1 MPNAGLAGSP
11 AAEVRY
17 VPDAPPSAVDR
28 VVAVIPGDDA
38 APEAMEA
45 TLTVLDSMALSLRYI
60 FPRFDRDPATELA
73 GADTVLFGATSG
85 RSTAM
90 LFHLRWGRETYAN
103 VRPTRWFPGQPSVL
117 SHPEAVDLMIV
128 RENLED
134 AYVCVEGPL
143 ADLAPLHRISP
154 TIGVGP
160 ETMGPGAYAL
170 KVITRAGCK
179 RVLRKGFALA
189 RGRRQRLTAS
199 AKANMLP
206 QTDGLFLSVAREVA
220 AEFPDVEFETLLVD
234 DCAHRIVRDPG
245 RFDVIVLPNLY
256 GDLLS
261 DMASGLVGGLG
272 CAPSGCYG
280 DGFAY
285 FESVHGTAPDL
296 TGLGTINPTATILS
310 AAMMLDHLEMTEA
323 AAGLRQAVERVYAAG
338 RDLTPDVGGR
348 GTTCGFAKAVIAA
361 L

>member
-1 MPNAGLAGSP
+1 MTG
-11 AAEVRY
+11 
-17 VPDAPPSAVDR
+17 VPTP

-38 APEAMEA
+38 APDAIEAA
-45 TLTVLDSMALSLRYI
+45 LAVLDALGLPLRYV
-60 FPRFDRDPATELA
+60 FPRVDRDPAEELR

-103 VRPTRWFPGQPSVL
+103 VRSTRWFPGQPSVL
-117 SHPEAVDLMIV
+117 CRPEAVDLVIV

-134 AYVCVEGPL
+134 AYVCLEGPL
-143 ADLAPLHRISP
+143 ADLAALKRISP
-154 TIGVGP
+154 TLGIPP
-160 ETMGPGAYAL
+160 ETMGEGAYAL
-170 KVITRAGCK
+170 KVITRAGSE
-179 RVLRKGFALA
+179 RVLRKGFTLA
-189 RGRRQRLTAS
+189 RARRGRLTAS

-206 QTDGLFLSVAREVA
+206 QTDGLFLAIAREVA
-220 AEFPDVEFETLLVD
+220 GDFPDVEFETLLID

-256 GDLLS
+256 GDVLS
-261 DMASGLVGGLG
+261 DMAAGLVGGLG

-296 TGLGTINPTATILS
+296 VGRGIINPTATILS
-310 AAMMLDHLEMTEA
+310 AAMMLDYLKMADA
-323 AAGLRQAVERVYAAG
+323 AARLRQAVERVYAAG
-338 RDLTPDVGGR
+338 RDLTPDVGGT
-348 GTTCGFAKAVIAA
+348 GTTRGFEKAVIAA